1 MPLGNE
7 NGQLN
12 VSLLIIF
19 KVLEHSAYTVTAL
32 KKRKRKYSC
41 QESRWE

>member
-1 MPLGNE
+1 MPLGNK

-12 VSLLIIF
+12 VSLLTIL
-19 KVLEHSAYTVTAL
+19 KVLAYTVTAL
-32 KKRKRKYSC
+32 KKGKRKYSC